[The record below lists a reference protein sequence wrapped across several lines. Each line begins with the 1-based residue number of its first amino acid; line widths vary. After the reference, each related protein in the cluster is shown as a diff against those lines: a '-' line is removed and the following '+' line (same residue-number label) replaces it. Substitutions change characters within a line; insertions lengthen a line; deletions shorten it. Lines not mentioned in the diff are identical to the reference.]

1 MLILKR
7 FICGPLDNNVYVIAD
22 EASLQCAVIDPG
34 ADSGAVIEH
43 VQKQK
48 LDTRYVLLTHGH
60 FDHALA
66 VAQFC
71 RELDAPLAVHPGDVP
86 LLAHMA
92 ETAAGWGVPG
102 AENAPVPGL
111 LLTHGQV
118 LKLGESEIE
127 VRHTPG
133 HSPGQVAFV
142 YSGNAVVGDT
152 LFRRAIGRYDLPGS
166 DVEALMASIRDQLYS
181 LPGDTIVWPGHGPET
196 TIDEELRLNP
206 YIGDGA
212 RFGLIP

>member
-181 LPGDTIVWPGHGPET
+181 LPGT